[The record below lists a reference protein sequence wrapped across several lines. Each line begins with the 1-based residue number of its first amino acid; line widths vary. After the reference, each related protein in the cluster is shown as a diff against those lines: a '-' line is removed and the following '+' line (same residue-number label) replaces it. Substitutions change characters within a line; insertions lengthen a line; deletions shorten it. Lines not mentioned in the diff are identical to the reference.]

1 MFGKIFFKVI
11 KKLEKKNASGK
22 QMFEM
27 KKKKKN
33 LHIQLPKFLDNCF
46 LKPLQHIPIFTYI
59 LQSK

>member
-27 KKKKKN
+27 KKKKKKKN
-33 LHIQLPKFLDNCF
+33 KN
-46 LKPLQHIPIFTYI
+46 
-59 LQSK
+59 